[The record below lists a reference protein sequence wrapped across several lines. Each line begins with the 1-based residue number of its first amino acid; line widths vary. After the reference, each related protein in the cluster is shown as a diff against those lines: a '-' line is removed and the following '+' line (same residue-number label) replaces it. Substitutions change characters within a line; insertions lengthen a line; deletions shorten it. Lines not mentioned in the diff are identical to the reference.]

1 MNYFQLV
8 FKQMRQRA
16 LSTWLTTLSV
26 MLGVGLAI
34 AIMVLGRESEGL
46 FGQND
51 YGYDAIIGKKGS
63 KLQLVLNTIYH
74 LDVSPGNIPYSQY
87 TRLQDPHLPKGVPY
101 PPDNFFKYV
110 KIAIPTVVG
119 DTLNG
124 QYRIVGTTTNFLGQ
138 DEKGNTL
145 PPDEV
150 MDYRPGQKLQ
160 IADGKVFGF
169 DKFEAVV
176 GSDIPRL
183 TGKTIGTTFQATHGI
198 SIPGRPPDIHMQV
211 WKVAGVLAPTHT
223 AIDRCVY
230 IPLISFYTIA
240 EHGAGLI
247 AQANIRAGEAAPEVD
262 PDSDA
267 DQPHP
272 IDANGMR
279 HFSNYD
285 FNTKD
290 QTIHLNTTKLPP
302 ESWALS
308 AILVQSRGG
317 DTEQSLEYYLNNGT
331 DVMAV
336 NPATVMYDFFKTFLQ
351 PTRILLLLICSLVTV
366 VAAVGILVSI
376 YNSVSARLR
385 EIAILRALGATRKT
399 ILTLICLEAGLVA
412 LIGSI
417 LGLAVGHGVNAL
429 GAWYMSTH
437 FGETLG
443 YDSVEYAFEALYLVA
458 VVVLAIFAGL
468 VPALKAYRSPVATN
482 LVAV

>member
-34 AIMVLGRESEGL
+34 AIMVIGRESESL

-74 LDVSPGNIPYSQY
+74 LDVSPGNIPFSEY
-87 TRLQDPHLPKGVPY
+87 TNLLKPAAGFPVPS
-101 PPDNFFKYV
+101 DNYYKYV
-110 KIAIPTVVG
+110 KIAVPTVVG

-124 QYRIVGTTTNFLGQ
+124 QYRIVGTLPKLFGY
-138 DEKGNTL
+138 DEHGNPL
-145 PPDEV
+145 PADDV
-150 MDYRPGQKLQ
+150 MDYRPGEKLK
-160 IADGKVFGF
+160 IAEGRIFAAN
-169 DKFEAVV
+169 KFEAIV

-183 TGKTIGTTFQATHGI
+183 TKNGIGTTFQATHTPA
-198 SIPGRPPDIHMQV
+198 SPGHPADIHMQH
-211 WKVAGVLAPTHT
+211 WKVVGVLAPTHT
-223 AIDRCVY
+223 AIDRVVY
-230 IPLISFYTIA
+230 IPLLSFYTIA

-247 AQANIRAGEAAPEVD
+247 AQAKLREGEAPAAVD

-272 IDANGMR
+272 PDANGIE

-285 FNTKD
+285 FDTKD
-290 QTIHLNTTKLPP
+290 QTIHLNLHKLPP
-302 ESWALS
+302 EVWAIS

-317 DTEQSLEYYLNNGT
+317 VSEAALAYDLNNGT

-336 NPATVMYDFFKTFLQ
+336 NPASVMREFFATFLS
-351 PTRILLLLICSLVTV
+351 PTRVLLLLICSLVTI

-376 YNSVSARLR
+376 YNSVSARLK
-385 EIAILRALGATRKT
+385 EIAILRALGATRST
-399 ILTLICLEAGLVA
+399 VLWLICIEAGLVA
-412 LIGSI
+412 LFGSV
-417 LGLAVGHGVNAL
+417 LGVALGHGVNAA
-429 GAWYMSTH
+429 GAWYMLH
-437 FGETLG
+437 NFGENLTYGWWEL
-443 YDSVEYAFEALYLVA
+443 LYEGIYIVA
-458 VVVLAIFAGL
+458 VILLAIIAGL
-468 VPALKAYRSPVATN
+468 VPAMKAYRTPVATN
-482 LVAV
+482 LVAT

>member
-34 AIMVLGRESEGL
+34 AIMVIGRESESL

-63 KLQLVLNTIYH
+63 KLQLVLNTVYH

-87 TRLQDPHLPKGVPY
+87 LNLLKPAAGHPVPA
-101 PPDNFFKYV
+101 DNYYKYV
-110 KIAIPTVVG
+110 KIAVPTVVG

-124 QYRIVGTTTNFLGQ
+124 LYRIVGTSLKLFGY
-138 DEKGNTL
+138 DDHGDPL

-150 MDYRPGQKLQ
+150 LDYRPNEKLE
-160 IADGKVFGF
+160 IAEGRAFAGN
-169 DKFEAVV
+169 KFEAIV

-183 TGKTIGTTFQATHGI
+183 TGNGIGTTLQATHTPA
-198 SIPGRPPDIHMQV
+198 SPGHPADIHMQQWTV
-211 WKVAGVLAPTHT
+211 VGVLAPTHT
-223 AIDRCVY
+223 AIDRVVY
-230 IPLISFYTIA
+230 IPLLSFYTIA

-247 AQANIRAGEAAPEVD
+247 AQAKLREGQAPDAVD

-272 IDANGMR
+272 PDANGIE

-285 FNTKD
+285 FDTKD
-290 QTIHLNTTKLPP
+290 QTIHLNLDKLPP
-302 ESWALS
+302 EVWAIS

-317 DTEQSLEYYLNNGT
+317 VSEAALEYDLNNAT

-336 NPATVMYDFFKTFLQ
+336 NPASVMRDFFATFLS
-351 PTRILLLLICSLVTV
+351 PMRVLLLLICSLVTI

-376 YNSVSARLR
+376 YNSVSARLK
-385 EIAILRALGATRKT
+385 EIAILRALGATRST
-399 ILTLICLEAGLVA
+399 VLALICIEAGLIA
-412 LIGSI
+412 LLGSI
-417 LGLAVGHGVNAL
+417 LGVALGHGINAA
-429 GAWYMSTH
+429 GAWYMLRK
-437 FGETLG
+437 FGENLS
-443 YDSVEYAFEALYLVA
+443 YDWWELLYEGIYLVA
-458 VVVLAIFAGL
+458 VIGLAIIAGL
-468 VPALKAYRSPVATN
+468 VPAMKAYRTPVATN
-482 LVAV
+482 LVAT